1 MYLSKNKK
9 LMSEIKSS
17 NTDVDKNENM
27 VKEATNVDD
36 SVFNRVLI
44 TVVYIFVAILVF
56 KLLQDNM
63 NFIIQKLNNKE
74 NKQDPHYEK
83 KVKTIERLSLSI
95 LKTIIVI
102 VTALFI
108 LSMWGI
114 SVSPLLAGAGIIGLA
129 VGLGAQTFLKDVI
142 NGLNIMVSGKMNIGD
157 HVIIKNYAGLVTD
170 ISINATTLKAYDGR
184 DIIIPNGFID
194 VIEVHVK

>member
-1 MYLSKNKK
+1 
-9 LMSEIKSS
+9 MSEIKSS
-17 NTDVDKNENM
+17 NTDVDKIEM
-27 VKEATNVDD
+27 KATNVDD

-95 LKTIIVI
+95 LKTVIVI

-108 LSMWGI
+108 LSIWGI

-157 HVIIKNYAGLVTD
+157 HVIIKNYTGLVTD

>member
-1 MYLSKNKK
+1 
-9 LMSEIKSS
+9 MSEIKSS
-17 NTDVDKNENM
+17 NTDVDKIENM
-27 VKEATNVDD
+27 VKEATNIDD

-157 HVIIKNYAGLVTD
+157 HVIIKNYSGLVTD
-170 ISINATTLKAYDGR
+170 ISINVTTLKAYDGR

>member
-1 MYLSKNKK
+1 
-9 LMSEIKSS
+9 MSEIKSS
-17 NTDVDKNENM
+17 NTDVDKVENM

>member
-1 MYLSKNKK
+1 
-9 LMSEIKSS
+9 MSEIKSS
-17 NTDVDKNENM
+17 NTDVDKIENM